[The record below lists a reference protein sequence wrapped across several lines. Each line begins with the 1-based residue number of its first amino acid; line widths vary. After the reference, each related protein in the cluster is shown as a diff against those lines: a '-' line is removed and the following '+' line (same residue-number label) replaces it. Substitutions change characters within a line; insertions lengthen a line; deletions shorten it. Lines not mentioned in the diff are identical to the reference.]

1 MPELTETDGFFPAKD
16 NLRLYVREIRPSTAR
31 AEVFILHGY
40 GDHGGRYLEVMRHL
54 AGQGYAAHALDF
66 RGHGQADGRRG
77 HVYRFSEYLDDLEVF
92 LGRVK
97 ERAQGRKV
105 FGLAHSHGALIT
117 LTYGITHRSAGVAGT
132 VLVSPY
138 LKLAFAPPRFLAAIS
153 GLLSKT
159 VPFLHVANPLKA
171 EMLTRDTAIQQ
182 ATQADP
188 LYNRNTTPRWFTESN
203 RAQLEVTLRAPEYVW
218 PTLMLLGSADPV
230 ADPQAGRTLFPRLG
244 SKDKELIE
252 YPEFRHEVLN
262 EIGRER
268 AYADLTRWLEARS

>member
-105 FGLAHSHGALIT
+105 FGLAH
-117 LTYGITHRSAGVAGT
+117 ITHLSAGVAGT

>member
-1 MPELTETDGFFPAKD
+1 MPDPIETVGFLPAKD
-16 NLRLYVREIRPSTAR
+16 NLRLYVRELRPASPK
-31 AEVFILHGY
+31 AEVFVMHGY
-40 GDHGGRYLEVMRHL
+40 ADHGGRYLEVMRHL
-54 AGQGYAAHALDF
+54 AGHGFACHALDY

-77 HVYRFSEYLDDLEVF
+77 HVDRFSEYLDDLEVF

-97 ERAQGRKV
+97 ERAEGRKI

-117 LTYGITHRSAGVAGT
+117 LSYGINHRSAGVSGT

-159 VPFLHVANPLKA
+159 VPFLHVSNALKP
-171 EMLTRDTAIQQ
+171 EMLTRDTVIQK
-182 ATQADP
+182 ATQGDP

-203 RAQLEVTLRAPEYVW
+203 RAQIEVILRAPEYVW
-218 PTLMLLGSADPV
+218 PTLMLLGSADPI
-230 ADPQAGRTLFPRLG
+230 ADVRAGRELFPRLG

-252 YPEFRHEVLN
+252 YPDFRHEVLN
-262 EIGRER
+262 EVGCER